1 MRKVLIFFTGVF
13 GFILIFSV
21 SAIISYFM
29 FPKTQQ
35 TVADTNSD
43 AAVNMNYGSNVM
55 SGSSELTIV
64 TPALDKT
71 KTVVTYGSAAD
82 VVGDGGEYIE
92 DDTYAESL
100 DVTDEEEAAKS
111 ESVQSVPQ
119 TTIVEKAAAASVTED
134 VPAEGPENEVE
145 WGIEL
150 PPNTTVVTPTLD
162 ESVQLSDTGL

>member
-29 FPKTQQ
+29 YPEAQQ
-35 TVADTNSD
+35 TAADIDDED
-43 AAVNMNYGSNVM
+43 AAVNMNYGNTAV
-55 SGSSELTIV
+55 GASSELTII

-71 KTVVTYGSAAD
+71 KTVITYGSASD
-82 VVGDGGEYIE
+82 VVGDNEDYAE
-92 DDTYAESL
+92 DDTYYE
-100 DVTDEEEAAKS
+100 DGGDEEEAAKV
-111 ESVQSVPQ
+111 ENVQSTPQ
-119 TTIVEKAAAASVTED
+119 TTIVEQTAASSAVEEEPEAQED
-134 VPAEGPENEVE
+134 EVE

-162 ESVQLSDTGL
+162 ESERLSDTGL